1 MRVPISLVLVVVLG
15 VAANAQTQAEL
26 NEQAKKEYLAADR
39 ELGRYLDKIAPT
51 LSQSERERLRLAQ
64 NAWTAYRDA
73 AAASESAFYSAGSA
87 QTLVHYTVMKELTAE
102 RLQRLKRMMDDADQ
116 SPAPA
121 SDPKAVLDKAL
132 TSQAVATDIAELKEV
147 LRTEDEAKRY
157 LDVVVPAGKALV
169 DVLEQQKL
177 NPDYLA
183 WIRDHPEK
191 GREIV
196 QFAAALALEER
207 SKKDSKGFN
216 SDNMDMVTKFIQV
229 EGNKGGILDSQFGQ
243 IASELTIRPLPPYR
257 PYVHLIQEGG
267 LKERTES
274 YIASKIQP

>member
-1 MRVPISLVLVVVLG
+1 VLLVALG

-26 NEQAKKEYLAADR
+26 NEQAKKEYLAADK
-39 ELGRYLDKIAPT
+39 ELGRYLEKIAPT
-51 LSQSERERLRLAQ
+51 LSQSERERLQLAQ

-73 AAASESAFYSAGSA
+73 AAASESAFYSQGSA
-87 QTLVHYTVMKELTAE
+87 QTLVHYTVMKDLTAE
-102 RLQRLKRMMDDADQ
+102 RLQRLKRMMEDVEP

-121 SDPKAVLDKAL
+121 SDPQAALDKAL
-132 TSQAVATDIAELKEV
+132 TSEAVATDMAELKEV
-147 LRTEDEAKRY
+147 LQTEDEAKRY

-169 DVLEQQKL
+169 DALEQQKL
-177 NPDYLA
+177 NPDYLT
-183 WIRDHPEK
+183 WIRNHPEQ

-229 EGNKGGILDSQFGQ
+229 EGNKGGFLDSQLGQ
-243 IASELTIRPLPPYR
+243 IASEFTIRPLPPYR
-257 PYVHLIQEGG
+257 LYTYLIQEGG